1 MLEYGVVYR
10 KDSQSP
16 ALADVLEIVDELST
30 PLARDLPPDYEVLP
44 SSAPAR
50 DGSPY
55 AMPSVVSEPISRT

>member
-30 PLARDLPPDYEVLP
+30 PLARNLPPDYEVLS

-50 DGSPY
+50 DGSPD
-55 AMPSVVSEPISRT
+55 AMAPAVSEPISRT